1 MKRGRPGGGGDGV
14 EDEIVR
20 RFWIMEEQ
28 EPPFSF
34 LFPFSFF
41 IQMKRKGGLKWKLE
55 RNAGRK
61 EKGRWKKGKIELGEG
76 ANGAQSRPR
85 KQDKRDGKKQGE
97 DK

>member
-1 MKRGRPGGGGDGV
+1 
-14 EDEIVR
+14 
-20 RFWIMEEQ
+20 
-28 EPPFSF
+28 
-34 LFPFSFF
+34 
-41 IQMKRKGGLKWKLE
+41 MKRKGGLKWKLE